1 MTYEMLV
8 FLEKDDA
15 GESVPEKDTLLYV
28 TDIEFK
34 VTDGKY
40 YQRPYAKITLA
51 EVSLGDVI

>member
-8 FLEKDDA
+8 FLKKDDT

-40 YQRPYAKITLA
+40 YQRPYAKITLSEA
-51 EVSLGDVI
+51 SPGGAI